1 MIKEITSANNPYIKD
16 LYKLKEKKYRNL
28 NKRFIIEGFH
38 LVKEAYLKGV
48 LKEVLFVYENDIKD
62 INSSNINLIKV
73 SIDVINKL
81 SETTNPQSIMGIC
94 EIKDV
99 SIDYQKYNKLL
110 ILDGVNDPGNL
121 GTLIRTA
128 LGFNIDL
135 IVCSLDTVDIYNSK
149 SIRATQGALFALP
162 IVYRDLNKELDII
175 KENNI
180 KIVGSSLESKNS
192 LSEIKKIDRYAIVLG
207 NEAKGVKESTLE
219 KTDINIIINTN
230 SKLESL
236 NVSVAGAIIMYEL
249 DKK

>member
-62 INSSNINLIKV
+62 INSSNINFIKV

-180 KIVGSSLESKNS
+180 KIVGSSLESKTS

>member
-180 KIVGSSLESKNS
+180 KIVGSSLESKTS